1 MYRRFALSLAAATTL
16 ALAAGQAG
24 AADLNVAGAAAIGE
38 PFEKLAADFT
48 RESGHKVHTIFGPV
62 GGIMNKLKNG
72 EKADVIVLS
81 TAALDELDK
90 AGALV
95 PGTRAEIGRAVAGVA
110 VRAGAPLPDISSPD
124 AFKQALV
131 AARSVAYTNPAAGGT
146 AGIYMTGL
154 LEKLGIADEVKKKA
168 LLQAGGPAVAD
179 AVASGTAEI
188 GISFT
193 SELLPKPG
201 VTVVG
206 PLPQSIGLVVTYAAA
221 VASDS
226 QQADAARALV
236 TYMTRPASRDHFKE
250 AGL

>member
-95 PGTRAEIGRAVAGVA
+95 PGTRA
-110 VRAGAPLPDISSPD
+110 
-124 AFKQALV
+124 
-131 AARSVAYTNPAAGGT
+131 
-146 AGIYMTGL
+146 
-154 LEKLGIADEVKKKA
+154 
-168 LLQAGGPAVAD
+168 
-179 AVASGTAEI
+179 
-188 GISFT
+188 
-193 SELLPKPG
+193 
-201 VTVVG
+201 
-206 PLPQSIGLVVTYAAA
+206 
-221 VASDS
+221 
-226 QQADAARALV
+226 
-236 TYMTRPASRDHFKE
+236 
-250 AGL
+250 